1 MNLYND
7 VESVLFTKEQIAA
20 RIKELGKEL
29 SDKYRDLNPL
39 VICILKGSVIFF
51 SDLIRAMDIPLEIEF
66 LAISSYGASSRSS
79 GEVKVV
85 KDTDKSLE
93 KRHVILVED
102 IVDTGLTL
110 SYLKNMLERRAPA
123 SLKICALLDKPAR
136 RELAINADFT
146 GFEIPDK
153 FVVGYGLDYSQRY
166 RNLPDVCVLK
176 PSVYRKTNE

>member
-7 VESVLFTKEQIAA
+7 IESVLFTKEQIAA

-29 SDKYRDLNPL
+29 SDRYRDLNPL
-39 VICILKGSVIFF
+39 IICILKGSVIFF

-136 RELAINADFT
+136 RELSINADFT
-146 GFEIPDK
+146 GFRIPDK

-166 RNLPDVCVLK
+166 RNLPEVCVLK
-176 PSVYRKTNE
+176 PSVYQKTNE